1 MVSVQNTENIEDLRE
16 NERFCLS
23 EEQRAIFDE
32 ANRFAEKELYPLAE
46 KMDAEEWWPEDVFET
61 IGEAGYFG
69 LTVPEEYGGQGLDLF
84 TSGTGGTTVFGDV
97 SALTAD
103 DDGNAVA
110 HLSLQ
115 RVWWSCANGD
125 GGDAFARLD
134 EEDSDGD
141 IPIITL
147 IDSGYWDFREFGG
160 IPADKSSNSNE
171 SDVNFVV
178 AAAADSGNTYTC
190 IAEFKKIY

>member
-1 MVSVQNTENIEDLRE
+1 MADTVTGPTILQQND
-16 NERFCLS
+16 
-23 EEQRAIFDE
+23 
-32 ANRFAEKELYPLAE
+32 NR
-46 KMDAEEWWPEDVFET
+46 VT
-61 IGEAGYFG
+61 IKI
-69 LTVPEEYGGQGLDLF
+69 VNQSD
-84 TSGTGGTTVFGDV
+84 GTGSTTPFGDV
-97 SALTAD
+97 SAMTARA
-103 DDGNAVA
+103 DGTAVA
-110 HLSLQ
+110 HLAIL
-115 RVWWSCANGD
+115 RLWFSCQGGD
-125 GGDAFARLD
+125 GGDSYARLD